1 MKTPLVHC
9 VSLFKRMQSKIQG
22 SSKVVTTVVLHVV
35 VVFSFKREFFGEVE
49 NASRQTL
56 GLRHSPRLLARRGSS
71 RGSFGKCCSS
81 HAVNSKGAPAS
92 AGCSGAGSGRCKR
105 KPQKNPRSLLN
116 TDSLP
121 DFFEMEFTSVLSS
134 YTDYDPVE
142 TRGIVDATDTQNVAS
157 CAVNRFIDINFD
169 SSFPCSRYSEHNC
182 ERNEDI
188 IIDEG
193 NDAMCC
199 EECDEE
205 IQSTGGG
212 ADVGGRLV
220 GEGADVGSGNAGGAD
235 ICGPILIG
243 SVGDFGYE
251 TLSSQVRL

>member
-1 MKTPLVHC
+1 LCILVQENAIK
-9 VSLFKRMQSKIQG
+9 SEEIQG

-134 YTDYDPVE
+134 YTDFDPVE

-169 SSFPCSRYSEHNC
+169 SPFSCSLYSEHNC

-188 IIDEG
+188 ILVKG
-193 NDAMCC
+193 NGAMCC
-199 EECDEE
+199 EECDET
-205 IQSTGGG
+205 QSTETSNPPLTNPEIPTQ
-212 ADVGGRLV
+212 VSSLV
-220 GEGADVGSGNAGGAD
+220 IGESEVSITFQTNN
-235 ICGPILIG
+235 I
-243 SVGDFGYE
+243 
-251 TLSSQVRL
+251 